1 MNITKLLNEKQKSL
15 SGAKPITIAFL
26 GDSVTQGCFECYTT
40 SNTSFD
46 TVFDNKSAYSTRVRE
61 ILNTLY
67 PTVQVNIIN
76 SGISGDSAP
85 NGLKRLERDVLS
97 YNPDLVVVSYG
108 LNDSVSG
115 IENIENY
122 ASAIKGIF
130 AELKNRGIETIFLTQ
145 NYMNTTISPHLKD
158 EVLIN
163 LANKLKD
170 KVQNNNTLKEYFAK
184 AKELAKEYGV
194 TVCDLYSVWEKMAQA
209 GVNVTELLANKLNHP
224 IREYHYYIAIKL
236 IECMLGA

>member
-15 SGAKPITIAFL
+15 SGAKAITIAFL

-46 TVFDNKSAYSTRVRE
+46 TVFDYKSAYSTRVRE

-67 PTVQVNIIN
+67 PTIQVNVIN

-130 AELKNRGIETIFLTQ
+130 AELKNKGIETIFLTQ

-170 KVQNNNTLKEYFAK
+170 KVQNNNTLKEYFVK

-194 TVCDLYSVWEKMAQA
+194 TICDLYSVWEKMAQA

-236 IECMLGA
+236 IECMLGV